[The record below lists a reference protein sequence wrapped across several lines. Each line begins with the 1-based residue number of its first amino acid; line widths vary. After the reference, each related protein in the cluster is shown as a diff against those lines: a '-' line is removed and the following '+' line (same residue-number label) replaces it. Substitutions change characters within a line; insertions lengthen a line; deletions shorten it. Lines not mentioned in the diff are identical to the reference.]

1 MALQPAKKPAKSKG
15 TPPTVATPPNGQEN
29 TRKKE
34 SGELININFKTDKEF
49 AKDWKVYCVTNDVS
63 QVDQF
68 KKMFDFW
75 KQHHG
80 E

>member
-1 MALQPAKKPAKSKG
+1 MALNAPIKPNKSKG
-15 TPPTVATPPNGQEN
+15 TPPTVAAPPSGQEN
-29 TRKKE
+29 SQKKS
-34 SGELININFKTDKEF
+34 SGSLVNINFKTDGEF